1 MKKWTVKDLAL
12 IALMAVLIAVCS
24 WISIPAAVPFTLQ
37 TLGVFLALRLLG
49 GAKGTVS
56 VLIYILLGAVGVP
69 VFAGFSGGVGVLFG
83 PTGGYILG
91 FLAAGLVY
99 LLLEKVPKHG
109 KVMDILRMVA
119 GLLVCYA
126 LGTAWFY
133 YTYGVQ
139 NAMGIGA
146 VLMACVVPFILPDA
160 VKIVLAQLLAE
171 RLQKVLKLK

>member
-1 MKKWTVKDLAL
+1 MKKLTVKDLTL

-37 TLGVFLALRLLG
+37 TLGIFLALRLLG

-56 VLIYILLGAVGVP
+56 VLVYILLGAVGVP

-99 LLLEKVPKHG
+99 LLLEKVPKQG
-109 KVMDILRMVA
+109 KVMDFLRMAA

-126 LGTAWFY
+126 LGTVWFY

-171 RLQKVLKLK
+171 RLQKVLKL

>member
-1 MKKWTVKDLAL
+1 MKKLTVKDLAL

-37 TLGVFLALRLLG
+37 TLGIFLALRLLG

-56 VLIYILLGAVGVP
+56 VLVYILLGAVGVP
-69 VFAGFSGGVGVLFG
+69 VFAGFSGGVGCLFG

-91 FLAAGLVY
+91 FLAAGLVH
-99 LLLEKVPKHG
+99 LLLEKVPKQG
-109 KVMDILRMVA
+109 KVMDFLRMAA
-119 GLLVCYA
+119 GLLACYA
-126 LGTAWFY
+126 LGTVWFY

-171 RLQKVLKLK
+171 RLQKVLKL

>member
-1 MKKWTVKDLAL
+1 MKKMAVKDIARV
-12 IALMAVLIAVCS
+12 ALMAVLIAVCS

-49 GAKGTVS
+49 GKKGTLSILV
-56 VLIYILLGAVGVP
+56 YILLGAVGVP
-69 VFAGFSGGVGVLFG
+69 VFSGFSGGLGKLLG
-83 PTGGYILG
+83 PTGGYIVG

-99 LLLEKVPKHG
+99 LLLEKVPKQG
-109 KVMDILRMVA
+109 KVMDMVRMAA

-126 LGTAWFY
+126 LGTVWFFF
-133 YTYGVQ
+133 TYGTQ

-160 VKIVLAQLLAE
+160 VKLVLAELLAS
-171 RLQKVLKLK
+171 RLQKVLKIQ